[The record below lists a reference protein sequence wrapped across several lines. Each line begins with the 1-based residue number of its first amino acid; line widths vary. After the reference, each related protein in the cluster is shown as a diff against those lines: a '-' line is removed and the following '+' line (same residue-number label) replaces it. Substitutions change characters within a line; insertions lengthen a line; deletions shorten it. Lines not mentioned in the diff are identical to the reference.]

1 MGAARPE
8 LPIDLYSDA
17 AIRDPHPLYRAI
29 RDRAPAIWLP
39 AHEVWAIGRFEDVR
53 AALRADGVL
62 VSGRGVALNELV
74 NGQPAVTTLTSDGEL
89 HRSRRAVVIRPMLP
103 KALAEVRPELDRLA
117 TETVADLLGRD
128 GFDGIADFAR
138 RLPVAVVS
146 HLVGLPESG
155 RERMLE
161 WAKAVFDVLGPW
173 NERAQASVGP
183 FLDMAKYATQ
193 IARATLAPTGWAARM
208 FAAADGG
215 ELAGEDVRGLL
226 IDYIAPSLDTT
237 ILGTGTLLY
246 LLGRYPEQYDR
257 VRAHPEAIPAAVHEA
272 LRFESPVR
280 AFTRFAASDYD
291 AGGVSIPK
299 GERAL
304 ILFGAANRDE
314 RRYADPDRFD
324 VTRDAR
330 DHVAFGYGVH
340 RCAGGFLAQLEMEA
354 LLRALAARVAR
365 IEVGEPTWL
374 LSNVLR
380 GYAGFGARFAPAARL
395 RSS

>member
-1 MGAARPE
+1 MATPRPE
-8 LPIDLYSDA
+8 LAIDLYSDE

-29 RDRAPAIWLP
+29 RDRAPAVWLP
-39 AHEVWAIGRFEDVR
+39 AHDVWAVGRFEDVR
-53 AALRADGVL
+53 AALRADTVL
-62 VSGRGVALNELV
+62 VSGRGVALNDLV
-74 NGQPAVTTLTSDGEL
+74 NGQPAATTLTSDGEL

-103 KALAEVRPELDRLA
+103 KALAEVRAEIELLA
-117 TETVADLLGRD
+117 SEAVAELLARGPFC
-128 GFDGIADFAR
+128 GVADFAR

-146 HLVGLPESG
+146 RLVGLPEAG
-155 RERMLE
+155 RERMLD

-173 NERAQASVGP
+173 NARAQASVAP
-183 FLDMAKYATQ
+183 FLEMAKYATEL
-193 IARATLAPTGWAARM
+193 ARETLAPTGWAARM

-237 ILGTGTLLY
+237 ILGTGHLLY
-246 LLGRYPEQYDR
+246 LLGSHPEQYER
-257 VRAHPEAIPAAVHEA
+257 VRADPEAVPGAVHEA

-280 AFTRFAASDYD
+280 AFTRYAVSDYD
-291 AGGVSIPK
+291 AGGVVIPK

-304 ILFGAANRDE
+304 ILYGSANRDE

-324 VTRDAR
+324 VGRDAR

-354 LLRALAARVAR
+354 LLRALTAHVRT

-374 LSNVLR
+374 VSNVLR
-380 GYAGFGARFAPAARL
+380 GYAAFPATFHG
-395 RSS
+395 